1 MKAGELEERIIEHE
15 NNFPSVISNLERR
28 DFGVLF
34 YNNSIPDSY
43 DCNHALITDLDRDLG
58 KAVEKIIVFY
68 ERRKLTPMLYQ
79 AFRDGEKEKLFPV
92 LRKKGFEIT
101 EHDLKLLMHDEKS
114 SFCRKERLE
123 IKRVDEMNDGME
135 KMFSGTE
142 DWVVKV
148 MKEYLRNDNFH
159 IFAGYHSGEPVC
171 YSSLYSSPEITTIN
185 DLFTQGE
192 HRNKGFGKA
201 MVDHLVSYH
210 QENFEDPL
218 LVWSEDWIAE
228 KIYKRVG
235 FVESDLELPRWWAR
249 LDG

>member
-1 MKAGELEERIIEHE
+1 MKAGELEERIIEHK
-15 NNFPSVISNLERR
+15 NNFPSAISNLERR

-34 YNNSIPDSY
+34 YNKRIPDSY

-58 KAVEKIIVFY
+58 KAVEKIIDFY

-79 AFRDGEKEKLFPV
+79 AFMDGEKEKLFPV

-101 EHDLKLLMHDEKS
+101 EHDLKLLVHDEKS
-114 SFCRKERLE
+114 GFQGSDLE
-123 IKRVDEMNDGME
+123 IKQVDEMNDDME

-148 MKEYLRNDNFH
+148 MKEYLRNDNFY

-171 YSSLYSSPEITTIN
+171 YGSLYSSSEMTTIN

-201 MVDHLVSYH
+201 VVDHLVSFH
-210 QENFEDPL
+210 QENFGDPL
-218 LVWSEDWIAE
+218 LVWSKDWIAE
-228 KIYKRVG
+228 NIYERVG
-235 FVESDLELPRWWAR
+235 FVEVDLELPRWWAR
-249 LDG
+249 LEE